1 MRFTSNPDYLQ
12 IAVMLAQGLFLQW
25 IPRKET
31 VAMHTDDRRGIRC
44 GQRNQQGRG
53 SIYE

>member
-1 MRFTSNPDYLQ
+1 MIAPDLCSQ
-12 IAVMLAQGLFLQW
+12 R
-25 IPRKET
+25 IPRKEA

-44 GQRNQQGRG
+44 GQRDKRGRG

>member
-1 MRFTSNPDYLQ
+1 M
-12 IAVMLAQGLFLQW
+12 IAQGLCSQR

-31 VAMHTDDRRGIRC
+31 VAMHTDDRREIRF
-44 GQRNQQGRG
+44 GQRNKQGRG